1 MIETHLRKTYQKICI
16 DPLLRMRFFQ
26 KVSPI
31 FLTVVGGMIG
41 MAVLPALAWGLPLL
55 AFGLIIFSGYLDTL
69 DGSLARHQQKS
80 TARGAALDIVSDR
93 AVEFAIILGL
103 YCVDPVSRGLPAI
116 LMLGSVLICVTSFLI
131 VGVFTENSSEKS
143 FHYSAGLV
151 ERAEA
156 FLFFAAMILFP
167 GSFTFLAY
175 LFSFLVFLTAA
186 IRMVQFILR
195 GPESQG

>member
-1 MIETHLRKTYQKICI
+1 MIETHLRKTYQKICV
-16 DPLLRMRFFQ
+16 DPLLQMRSFQ
-26 KVSPI
+26 KISPI
-31 FLTVVGGMIG
+31 FLTVFGGIIG
-41 MAVLPALAWGLPLL
+41 VCVLPALALGLPLL
-55 AFGLIIFSGYLDTL
+55 ALGLIVFSGYLDTL

-103 YCVDPVSRGLPAI
+103 YCVNPVSRGLPAI

-143 FHYSAGLV
+143 FHYSPGLV

-156 FLFFAAMILFP
+156 FLFFSAMILFP
-167 GSFTFLAY
+167 ALFASLAY
-175 LFSFLVFLTAA
+175 LFSFLVFLTAT
-186 IRMVQFILR
+186 IRMAQFI
-195 GPESQG
+195 QTK